1 MPATVKRIP
10 DGFHTV
16 TPSICVRNASGA
28 IEFYKQALGATELSR
43 MKSPDGRVMHAEL
56 RIGDSVIFLSDE
68 YPEMGKTRSPQT
80 LGGTTG
86 ALHIY
91 VEDVDSA
98 FRQAVD
104 AGGQPQM
111 PVTDMFWGDRY
122 GTFMDPFGQVWGLAT
137 HKEEL
142 SPQEIDRRAQ
152 DFFSQMSKQPA
163 QKKTA

>member
-111 PVTDMFWGDRY
+111 PVTDMFWGDRT
-122 GTFMDPFGQVWGLAT
+122 GQFIDPFGHRWAIDQHLRDVPRDEVARLA
-137 HKEEL
+137 
-142 SPQEIDRRAQ
+142 AQ
-152 DFFSQMSKQPA
+152 AFAGGPG
-163 QKKTA
+163 